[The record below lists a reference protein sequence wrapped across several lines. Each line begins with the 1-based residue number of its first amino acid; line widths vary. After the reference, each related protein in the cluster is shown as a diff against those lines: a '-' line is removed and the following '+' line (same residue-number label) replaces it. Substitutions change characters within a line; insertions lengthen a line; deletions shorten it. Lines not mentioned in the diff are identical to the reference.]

1 MKWALL
7 VGWGLAAAS
16 TVAACPALSDGRTW
30 RVRSVRPRNAAT
42 LPLIG
47 LEVGAGEIE
56 LARRSFD
63 PPPGGR
69 FSFSVTIT
77 YLERCEGAEA
87 DLVFRAFRFRVPYA
101 LRLTPVLDGARSGVD
116 VAHDWPRISVNYSAS
131 LTRQGFRQAG
141 SLSIRGDGVETRLAA
156 GAGLVS
162 ARVLAVMPI
171 AWKRPLLPAALHR
184 HPELET
190 QIDAAMASAESML
203 RIEYYAQ
210 DPAFHRIGRSLAAL
224 ELENSCLPPS
234 FSRRLQSARRQA
246 GARQYGL
253 VDALLGVRVP
263 AECSSRLLGALRDE
277 FARIDRQAAAR
288 LAAAE
293 LDQVRT
299 LVDRLL
305 HHTPLLALRPVALV
319 EAVVASAPG
328 RRTAL
333 PGVGGGLRF
342 SLLNWIEATAGYSWH
357 IRHRPGEPSG
367 APFIEVRFRD
377 PFE

>member
-7 VGWGLAAAS
+7 VGWVLAAAS
-16 TVAACPALSDGRTW
+16 TAAACPALSDGRAW
-30 RVRSVRPRNAAT
+30 RVRSVRPRNAVT

-47 LEVGAGEIE
+47 LEVGAGEIDA
-56 LARRSFD
+56 ARRSFD

-87 DLVFRAFRFRVPYA
+87 DLVFRAFRFRLPYA
-101 LRLTPVLDGARSGVD
+101 LRLTPVLDWARSGVE

-131 LTRQGFRQAG
+131 LTGQGFRQAG

-162 ARVLAVMPI
+162 ARVLSVMPI
-171 AWKRPLLPAALHR
+171 VWQRPLLPAALR
-184 HPELET
+184 GYPEFET
-190 QIDAAMASAESML
+190 QIDAALSSAESML
-203 RIEYYAQ
+203 RLEHYAR
-210 DPAFHRIGRSLAAL
+210 DPAFHRINRNLASLDL
-224 ELENSCLPPS
+224 EDSCLPPS
-234 FSRRLQSARRQA
+234 FSRRLNGARRQT

-253 VDALLGVRVP
+253 VDALLAVAVP
-263 AECSSRLLGALRDE
+263 PDCSRKLLGELRNE
-277 FARIDRQAAAR
+277 FTRIDRQAAAR

-293 LDQVRT
+293 LGQVRT

-305 HHTPLLALRPVALV
+305 HHTPLLAVRPVALV

-328 RRTAL
+328 RTAL

-357 IRHRPGEPSG
+357 FRRRPGEPSG
-367 APFIEVRFRD
+367 APFVEVRFRD